1 MLRWFRKLLEN
12 WIARVFFGALGIV
25 FVFWGISNVATLV
38 SSNTAIATVAGQPID
53 ISAVQAEY
61 QNELNQAEQKGAP
74 DATER
79 QQIAAA
85 AAATVMREHAL
96 AAIETSMRVVA
107 PDAAVRTKIDGISVF
122 QTNGAF
128 DQQKFNQVLQQNGYT
143 ADRFVSETKS
153 DIANQQLITAL
164 TAGAAP
170 PSALVSQIYA
180 FISQARTAETVSITT
195 ASQPAPA
202 PPSDAVL
209 RRYYKNNLQKYSA
222 PEYRTI
228 KLVILSPDVLAA
240 TEPVSDSELQAAYA
254 RVAATESVQA
264 SRSVDV
270 ITVDDPDKAAKL
282 AADWKAG
289 ASWAAM
295 QAEAKAAGAV
305 PIALDHTLK
314 NQLPSQP
321 LADAVFAAPL
331 NQVIGP
337 KPGAFGYF
345 IIDVTAAVNAGAPPF
360 SMVSAQLKQQLQ
372 LQKAQQAVN
381 ANVDNVQDAL
391 AGQTPLDQLPG
402 NLGLTAV
409 QGTLD
414 AKGDTQDGT
423 PAPIPGGAD
432 LKAAIVKAV
441 FAAHVGDPAQLITAP
456 GNNYY
461 AFTVDKIT
469 PPAPKPY
476 AQVQA
481 QVAADWTHDQLSR
494 AAEQQA
500 ASLMEAVNSGRTLDA
515 AAQAAGLTVATSA
528 PVTRGAAPSGLPA
541 SMVPILFSLKQGE
554 PTMQSTP
561 DGFLVAV
568 LTKIDQPPESA
579 DPQDVAQITQA
590 LAKSMQTDVEES
602 FLAGLQTREHV
613 SIDQKMLAQVYQ

>member
-1 MLRWFRKLLEN
+1 MLAWFRKLLSN
-12 WIARVFFGALGIV
+12 WIARVFFGILLIV

-38 SSNTAIATVAGQPID
+38 SSSTAIATVAGQPID
-53 ISAVQAEY
+53 IAAVQAEY
-61 QNELNQAEQKGAP
+61 QSELSQAEQKGAP

-85 AAATVMREHAL
+85 AAATVMRQHAL
-96 AAIETSMRVVA
+96 AAVEASLRIVA
-107 PDAAVRTKIDGISVF
+107 PDAAVRSQIDAISAF
-122 QTNGAF
+122 QTNGVF
-128 DQQKFNQVLQQNGYT
+128 DQQKFDAVLQQNGYT

-153 DIANQQLITAL
+153 DLANQQLITAL
-164 TAGAAP
+164 TAGATP
-170 PSALVSQIYA
+170 PAALVAQIYA
-180 FISQARTAETVSITT
+180 FIAQARTAETVSITT
-195 ASQPAPA
+195 AAQPAPT
-202 PPSDAVL
+202 PPSEAAL
-209 RRYYKNNLQKYSA
+209 TRFYKNHLQKYSA

-228 KLVILSPDVLAA
+228 KLVILSPDVLAP
-240 TEPVSDSELQAAYA
+240 TEPVSDAELQAAYS
-254 RVAATESVQA
+254 RVAATQTVQA

-295 QAEAKAAGAV
+295 QGQAKAAGAV
-305 PIALDHTLK
+305 PIALDHTQK
-314 NQLPSQP
+314 NQLPSAQ

-345 IIDVTAAVNAGAPPF
+345 IIDVTGAVNAGAPPF

-372 LQKAQQAVN
+372 MEKAQAQVN

-414 AKGDTQDGT
+414 ANGNGLDGT
-423 PAPIPGGAD
+423 PAPIPGGAN
-432 LKAAIVKAV
+432 LKTAIVKAV
-441 FAAHVGDPAQLITAP
+441 FAAHVGDPAQLITAT

-461 AFTVDKIT
+461 AFTIDKIS

-481 QVAADWTHDQLSR
+481 QVAADWTQDQLSR
-494 AAEQQA
+494 EAEQQA
-500 ASLMEAVNSGRTLDA
+500 ASLMEAVNTGRTLDA
-515 AAQAAGLTVATSA
+515 AAAAAGLTTSVTD
-528 PVTRGAAPSGLPA
+528 PVTRGAAPTGLPA
-541 SMVPILFSLKQGE
+541 SMVQILFSLKVGE
-554 PTMQSTP
+554 PTMQPTT

-579 DPQDVAQITQA
+579 APDEVAQITQS
-590 LAKSMQTDVEES
+590 LAKSLQNDVAES
-602 FLAGLQTREHV
+602 FLAGLQTREH
-613 SIDQKMLAQVYQ
+613 ITLDQKMLAQVYQ

>member
-1 MLRWFRKLLEN
+1 MLAWFRKLLEN
-12 WIARVFFGALGIV
+12 WIARVFFGALGVV

-38 SSNTAIATVAGQPID
+38 SSNTAIATVAGKPID
-53 ISAVQAEY
+53 ISVVQAEY
-61 QNELNQAEQKGAP
+61 QNELNQAEQKGTP

-79 QQIAAA
+79 QHIAAA
-85 AAATVMREHAL
+85 AAATVMRQHAL
-96 AAIETSMRVVA
+96 AAIEASMKIVA
-107 PDAAVRTKIDGISVF
+107 PDAAVRTQIDGIPVF
-122 QTNGAF
+122 QTNGVF
-128 DQQKFNQVLQQNGYT
+128 DPQKFDQVLQQNGYT
-143 ADRFVSETKS
+143 ADRFVDETKA
-153 DIANQQLITAL
+153 DLANEQLVTAL

-180 FISQARTAETVSITT
+180 FISQARTAQTVSITT

-209 RRYYKNNLQKYSA
+209 ARYYKNHLQKYSA

-254 RVAATESVQA
+254 RVAATETVEA

-289 ASWAAM
+289 ASWTAM
-295 QAEAKAAGAV
+295 QAQAKAAGAV
-305 PIALDHTLK
+305 PISLDHTLK
-314 NQLPSQP
+314 NQLPSEQ

-345 IIDVTAAVNAGAPPF
+345 IIEVTAAVNAGAPPF
-360 SMVSAQLKQQLQ
+360 SMVSAQLKGQLQ
-372 LQKAQQAVN
+372 MQKAQAAVN
-381 ANVDNVQDAL
+381 ADVNNVQDAL

-414 AKGDTQDGT
+414 ANGNTLDGS

-432 LKAAIVKAV
+432 LKAAIIRSV
-441 FAAHVGDPAQLITAP
+441 FAAHVGDPAQLITGP
-456 GNNYY
+456 GNSYY
-461 AFTVDKIT
+461 AFTLDKIT

-476 AQVQA
+476 TQVQA
-481 QVAADWTHDQLSR
+481 QVSADWTQDELSR
-494 AAEQQA
+494 EAEQQA
-500 ASLMEAVNSGRTLDA
+500 ASLMEAVNTGRTLDA
-515 AAQAAGLTVATSA
+515 AAASDGLSVTTPA

-554 PTMQSTP
+554 PTMQPTP
-561 DGFLVAV
+561 AGFLVAV

-579 DPQDVAQITQA
+579 APDEIAQITQS
-590 LAKSMQTDVEES
+590 LAKSMQTDVQES
-602 FLAGLQTREHV
+602 FLAGLQTREHI